1 MTQRQRK
8 LGRKL
13 TAILIAYFAVAV
25 VAVGFTLLMSWQLE
39 GGAAAVNEM
48 GSQRMRAYR
57 IALLLAQTDAAST
70 RDTALAGA
78 RGEVLAFDRVLR
90 DLEQGDSSRPLVMP
104 HTHDIVERFDR
115 LRARWEQEVRPAA
128 QRLLVTTE
136 PGERQQRLTAYL
148 HDADGFVEQIDSLVL
163 AIERDIS
170 ANTHVLRMLQ
180 FGLIALSFVGT
191 IGLIYM
197 LYLLIIR
204 PVTSLEAGMHRMEA
218 GDFAVRLPVES
229 RDEFGT
235 LAAGF
240 NSMAE
245 NLQESYGTLERRVE
259 EKTRTL
265 ADKNEELGTLYEVTT
280 VLGQPAGLET
290 LCADFLRKLMSRLD
304 AQGGAVRLI
313 ESETGKI
320 HMFVHEGISAPFAE
334 SERCLKADDC
344 LCGEGARQP
353 QSGVHI
359 LVRGAYR
366 TAPLRCREEGFAT
379 VGVFPIRLRDQNLG
393 LFNLYFR
400 DAREFSAQARYMLE
414 TLGRHLAIAVE
425 NQRLVAREKEM
436 AISEERNL
444 LAQELHD
451 SIAQS
456 LAFLNIQSQLLQ
468 DSLDHERLES
478 AREELARIREG
489 IQESYDDVR
498 ELLVHFRTRMAE
510 TDIEAAIASALLR
523 FETQAGVKTQFLQSG
538 VGLPLSPEMQ
548 LQVMH
553 IIQESLSNVRKHAR
567 ATAVEVEMQ
576 RGTEYRFR
584 VRDDGQG
591 FDPASVP
598 SDLHVG
604 LRIMKERAH
613 RIGGELEVKSKPTGG
628 TQVLLTLPVLDAAPR
643 HARESALALP
653 QT

>member
-13 TAILIAYFAVAV
+13 TAILIAYLAVAI

-57 IALLLAQTDAAST
+57 IALLLAQSEAPAT
-70 RDTALAGA
+70 RDLALTGA
-78 RGEVLAFDRVLR
+78 RAEVLAFDRVLR

-104 HTHDIVERFDR
+104 HTPDIVNRFER
-115 LRARWEQEVRPAA
+115 LRARWQEEVRPAA
-128 QRLLVTTE
+128 QRLLAGTQT
-136 PGERQQRLTAYL
+136 GERPQWLAAYL
-148 HDADGFVEQIDSLVL
+148 RDADGFVEQIDSLVL
-163 AIERDIS
+163 AIEREIS

-180 FGLIALSFVGT
+180 FGLIVLSVVGT

-245 NLQESYGTLERRVE
+245 NLQELYANLERRVE

-280 VLGQPAGLET
+280 VLGQPSGLEA
-290 LCADFLRKLMSRLD
+290 LCGDFLRKLMSRLD

-313 ESETGKI
+313 EPDTGKI
-320 HMFVHEGISAPFAE
+320 HMFVHEGISQQFAE
-334 SERCLKADDC
+334 SERCLKANDC
-344 LCGEGARQP
+344 LCGEGAQRP
-353 QSGVHI
+353 QAGVHT
-359 LVRGAYR
+359 LVRGIYR
-366 TAPLRCREEGFAT
+366 SQPMRCREEGFAT

-393 LFNLYFR
+393 LFNLYFSEP
-400 DAREFSAQARYMLE
+400 RELSAQERYMLE

-468 DSLDHERLES
+468 DSLDHAQLDS
-478 AREELARIREG
+478 AREELARIRDG

-498 ELLVHFRTRMAE
+498 ELLVHFRTRMAD

-523 FETQAGVKTQFLQSG
+523 FETQTGVKTQFQQSG
-538 VGLPLSPEMQ
+538 VGLPLAPEMQ

-591 FDPASVP
+591 FDPSSVP

-613 RIGGELEVKSKPTGG
+613 RIGGELEVTSTRSGG
-628 TQVLLTLPVLDAAPR
+628 TQVLLILPVLETAPR
-643 HARESALALP
+643 AADAPPVALP
-653 QT
+653 QV